1 MENIQVALRIR
12 PINDKEIENNEI
24 ELWST
29 ANNTTVTIAP
39 EKYNELLIR
48 KRIPTSQKI
57 SFNFSITKKKRILFN
72 RSLMIIFSQKI
83 IVLTKISQPK
93 KYIKTW

>member
-72 RSLMIIFSQKI
+72 RSLMIIFSQR
-83 IVLTKISQPK
+83 L
-93 KYIKTW
+93 